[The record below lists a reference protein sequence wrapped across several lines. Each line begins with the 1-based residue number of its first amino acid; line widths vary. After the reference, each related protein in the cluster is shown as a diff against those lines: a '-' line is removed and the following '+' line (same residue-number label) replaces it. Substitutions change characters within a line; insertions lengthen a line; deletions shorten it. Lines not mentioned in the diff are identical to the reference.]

1 MSQRVHTI
9 KRSQKESLFL
19 REISNLYLQL
29 TQDHPQLI
37 DLFINRVQLSDDK
50 SKVHI
55 FFYSVNGLKRFEEL
69 RPTLVLYK
77 PSMRKALAQA
87 INARYTPD
95 LVFRYDAQ
103 FEKQSAIEQALDKA
117 KAEDESL

>member
-29 TQDHPQLI
+29 TQDQPQLI

-50 SKVHI
+50 SKIHI
-55 FFYSVNGLKRFEEL
+55 FFYSINGLKRFEEL

-103 FEKQSAIEQALDKA
+103 FEKQSQIEQALDKA

>member
-19 REISNLYLQL
+19 RQISNLYLQL

-50 SKVHI
+50 SKIHI
-55 FFYSVNGLKRFEEL
+55 FFYSINGLKRFEEL

-103 FEKQSAIEQALDKA
+103 FEKQSQIEQALDKA